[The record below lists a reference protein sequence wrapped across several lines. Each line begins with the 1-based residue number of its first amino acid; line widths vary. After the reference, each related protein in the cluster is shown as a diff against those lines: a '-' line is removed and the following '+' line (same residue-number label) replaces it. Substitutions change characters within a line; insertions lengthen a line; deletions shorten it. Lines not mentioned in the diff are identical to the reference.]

1 MRQKIRSFTF
11 DRINLL
17 EPDFFGFAVNVVY
30 QTKITSSVVGAI
42 GRGRCYKF
50 SILGEMC
57 K

>member
-17 EPDFFGFAVNVVY
+17 ESDFFGFAVNVVY